1 MCGFEGSADNL
12 AAMARWTHPYPCRT
26 RKLSIAA
33 ATIVGNGKNSTLP
46 VCPVPKGTPFF
57 LPFFPEAVSF
67 HRRGEGTC
75 CIHRQ
80 CECSNPVHTYCE
92 QDNADPITCAQ
103 QQGMPAIHR
112 TGVNNGHPFLTSWT
126 ERSGVH
132 VREDR
137 SPWRMASAPAGRRE
151 WRREKK

>member
-57 LPFFPEAVSF
+57 LPEARAAHAEAKEDPSFTTAVHLRFIFTKVVKIKTLFTFSVDKVFFIVVIDAVEAAQAGMRS
-67 HRRGEGTC
+67 T
-75 CIHRQ
+75 
-80 CECSNPVHTYCE
+80 
-92 QDNADPITCAQ
+92 ADVNRLLHSQ
-103 QQGMPAIHR
+103 QRWI
-112 TGVNNGHPFLTSWT
+112 
-126 ERSGVH
+126 
-132 VREDR
+132 
-137 SPWRMASAPAGRRE
+137 
-151 WRREKK
+151 K

>member
-57 LPFFPEAVSF
+57 LPFFPEAYFTVIVKEKIPFTSL
-67 HRRGEGTC
+67 
-75 CIHRQ
+75 
-80 CECSNPVHTYCE
+80 
-92 QDNADPITCAQ
+92 
-103 QQGMPAIHR
+103 
-112 TGVNNGHPFLTSWT
+112 VN
-126 ERSGVH
+126 
-132 VREDR
+132 
-137 SPWRMASAPAGRRE
+137 
-151 WRREKK
+151 KKYYSHNL

>member
-57 LPFFPEAVSF
+57 LHF
-67 HRRGEGTC
+67 H
-75 CIHRQ
+75 
-80 CECSNPVHTYCE
+80 N
-92 QDNADPITCAQ
+92 
-103 QQGMPAIHR
+103 AIHR
-112 TGVNNGHPFLTSWT
+112 FCESGACIHTSCELKWFIHRGC
-126 ERSGVH
+126 ELINPIH
-132 VREDR
+132 N
-137 SPWRMASAPAGRRE
+137 
-151 WRREKK
+151 

>member
-1 MCGFEGSADNL
+1 MCGFEGSAENL

-67 HRRGEGTC
+67 HSD
-75 CIHRQ
+75 
-80 CECSNPVHTYCE
+80 CECKNPIHTICE

-103 QQGMPAIHR
+103 QQGMPVIH
-112 TGVNNGHPFLTSWT
+112 TCPVNSGHPFLTSWT

-151 WRREKK
+151 GRREKK

>member
-67 HRRGEGTC
+67 HSD
-75 CIHRQ
+75 
-80 CECSNPVHTYCE
+80 CECRNPVHAICE
-92 QDNADPITCAQ
+92 QETQLTHTVNRTTPIPSHVHSSR
-103 QQGMPAIHR
+103 GMPAIHR

-132 VREDR
+132 VRE
-137 SPWRMASAPAGRRE
+137 GRRE